1 MALMLARKMYLTKQ
15 TIRKRFK
22 KQKMDNKVIEG
33 PRKKS
38 PQHNAV
44 GRWVRYFGQSP
55 NKNQAFF
62 WDLLLQILVKITPIG
77 QPPLGTTSTCNVDRG
92 LLLFPKI

>member
-1 MALMLARKMYLTKQ
+1 MLARNMYLTKQ

-62 WDLLLQILVKITPIG
+62 
-77 QPPLGTTSTCNVDRG
+77 
-92 LLLFPKI
+92 